1 MNRVNT
7 SLISRKVSIL
17 PAVFEFDQVLST
29 RYFSLDTNS
38 ENTDWVTI
46 NSTFYS
52 KHWVVCQYNLIAFKI
67 VI

>member
-38 ENTDWVTI
+38 ENIDWVTI
-46 NSTFYS
+46 NSTRWNSISSIGVSVYP
-52 KHWVVCQYNLIAFKI
+52 HNI
-67 VI
+67 